1 MEDKRI
7 IILQV
12 DGTNEELMQIRG
24 LIEKFQPQIPNYKFL
39 LVSKTVSSI
48 SKEEFAYLLQ
58 QLREFNGT

>member
-24 LIEKFQPQIPNYKFL
+24 LIEKLQPQIPNYMFFL
-39 LVSKTVSSI
+39 VPKTVSSI
-48 SKEEFAYLLQ
+48 SKEEFADLLQ